1 MLLSKL
7 VNFFKKEKKREDSFI
22 NVFEKNDTILSSMPK
37 RMYQNIPLYSK
48 QEMKEAIIDKYED
61 NRVDCLYRQVLN
73 GYAGV
78 YNEEWFVGKNEK
90 GQLIK
95 RKGVLP
101 YSTPEE
107 NLKYKNKIMEV
118 QKKALYGKDIK
129 EEIFC
134 KFTYDKVNQDIYS
147 LHTNLVNEYVEG
159 CIINDSGMYGG
170 IHFVP
175 LNHIENC
182 LDAKHTF
189 YGDKIA
195 IIVPIEDEVY
205 YEYMENTFVGKR
217 VFVSDVMYL
226 KDMETWMKLV
236 EMSDSIKN
244 RKGQIVEYLSKL
256 EGKLGD
262 ERFKDCKEYLL
273 KL

>member
-7 VNFFKKEKKREDSFI
+7 VNYFIKKREDRFV
-22 NVFEKNDTILSSMPK
+22 NMLEKNDTILSSKPK
-37 RMYQNIPLYSK
+37 RMYRNIPLYSER
-48 QEMKEAIIDKYED
+48 EMKKAIIDKYED
-61 NRVDCLYRQVLN
+61 NRLDDCLYRQVLN

-95 RKGVLP
+95 RKGVTP
-101 YSTPEE
+101 YNTAKE
-107 NLKYKNKIMEV
+107 NLEFKNKIIEV

-147 LHTNLVNEYVEG
+147 IHTIMINEYEKE
-159 CIINDSGMYGG
+159 CTINDSGKYGG
-170 IHFVP
+170 IYFVP

-182 LDAKHTF
+182 LDARNTF

-226 KDMETWMKLV
+226 KDVETWMKLV
-236 EMSDSIKN
+236 EMSDSIKV
-244 RKGQIVEYLSKL
+244 KKEQIVEYLSKL
-256 EGKLGD
+256 GKELGD
-262 ERFKDCKEYLL
+262 ERFEDSIEYLL

>member
-1 MLLSKL
+1 MLLSKF
-7 VNFFKKEKKREDSFI
+7 VNYFIKKIKDRFLNI
-22 NVFEKNDTILSSMPK
+22 IEKNDTILSSKPK
-37 RMYQNIPLYSK
+37 HMYRNIPLYSER
-48 QEMKEAIIDKYED
+48 EMKGAIIDKYED
-61 NRVDCLYRQVLN
+61 NSLDCLFRQVLN

-95 RKGVLP
+95 RKGLSP
-101 YSTPEE
+101 YQTPEE
-107 NLKYKNKIMEV
+107 NLKYKNKIIEV

-147 LHTNLVNEYVEG
+147 IHTNLVNEYEKG

-182 LDAKHTF
+182 LNARYTF

-205 YEYMENTFVGKR
+205 YEYLENTFVGKR

-236 EMSDSIKN
+236 EMSDSIKVK
-244 RKGQIVEYLSKL
+244 REQIVEYLSKL
-256 EGKLGD
+256 GNELGD
-262 ERFKDCKEYLL
+262 ERFEDCKEYLL